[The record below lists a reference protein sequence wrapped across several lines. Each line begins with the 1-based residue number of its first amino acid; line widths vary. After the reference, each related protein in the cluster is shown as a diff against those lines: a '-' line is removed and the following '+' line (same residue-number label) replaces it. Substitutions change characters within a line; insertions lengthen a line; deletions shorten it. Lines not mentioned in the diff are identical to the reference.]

1 MARIVGVEIPNEKRV
16 EIALT
21 YIYGIGLK
29 TSQTILKAT
38 NINVDTRV
46 KDLSTDE
53 LKRLYDYIEKNVPT
67 EGQVKQKIF
76 QNVKRLKDI
85 RVYRGIRHKQNL
97 PVRGQN
103 TRKNARTKKGR
114 SVAVGGLKVK
124 ITKK

>member
-38 NINVDTRV
+38 NIPASTRV
-46 KDLSTDE
+46 KNLTADE

-76 QNVKRLKDI
+76 QNIKRLKDI
-85 RVYRGIRHKQNL
+85 RAYRGLRHKQNL

-114 SVAVGGLKVK
+114 SIAVGGLKLK